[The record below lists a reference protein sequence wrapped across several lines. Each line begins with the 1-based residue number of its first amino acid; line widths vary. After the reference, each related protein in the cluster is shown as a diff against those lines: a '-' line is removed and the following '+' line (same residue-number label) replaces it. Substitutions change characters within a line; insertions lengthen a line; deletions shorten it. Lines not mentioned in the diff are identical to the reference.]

1 MKKLAIALSILLIVM
16 SFVGCTKVAEGN
28 KTVVVAGKNF
38 TEQEILVHIVSELI
52 ENKTDIKVER
62 KPYLGG
68 TNICAKALE
77 SGDVDIYV
85 EYTGTGLMSIL
96 KEDVM
101 TDPDDVYEKVKK
113 RYEEEKDIIWLEPL
127 GFNNTY
133 ALAMKESQAKELGIE
148 TYSDLAKHA
157 PNLVFAATQEFL
169 ERADGYKGLQEVYGM
184 NFKEAKGMDPGLTY
198 SAVKDGE
205 VDVNSAFATDGRI
218 PAFNLKVL
226 KDDKNFFPP
235 YYAAPLIRKN
245 TLEKYPE
252 LKDVLNSL
260 AGKLDDSTMASL
272 NAKVDLEKK
281 DAKEVAKEWLKSE
294 GLID

>member
-1 MKKLAIALSILLIVM
+1 M

>member
-16 SFVGCTKVAEGN
+16 SFVGCTKVAEEN

-235 YYAAPLIRKN
+235 YYAAPLIRKD

-260 AGKLDDSTMASL
+260 AGKLNDNTMASL